1 MYVNVHVYV
10 QVQLFELK
18 HKEIDENSACL
29 DLGYNLGTCITTG
42 IELKILYVLV
52 CTGMFK

>member
-18 HKEIDENSACL
+18 HKKIYENSACL

-42 IELKILYVLV
+42 IEL
-52 CTGMFK
+52 